1 MSSEI
6 VFMEEGGF
14 WNDLQ
19 GISSVDDHA
28 LFGRFEQDFVDDL
41 LFSFPFHDQYE
52 DHQKPPDFYKS
63 NPNNILVSSSSIPI
77 PNDFK
82 LIPKLELEEAVS
94 PQSDRTNTPPIVQS
108 KRRNNRHKMVVQQVT
123 AEGLSSDKWAWRK
136 YGQKPIKG
144 SPYPRS
150 YYRCSSSKGCMA
162 RKQVERNPEDPKFY
176 IITYTAE
183 HSHTHP
189 TRRSSLAG
197 STRNSKSSKLV
208 LDDHPPAVITTA
220 VPPSIEEEEDEESI
234 IIRRVK
240 EEMLVEDHFD
250 DIDHQK
256 IFHDILPAS
265 SSSDRVNDE
274 LLFPSLE
281 DMERL
286 FLDQL

>member
-1 MSSEI
+1 
-6 VFMEEGGF
+6 MEEGGF

-19 GISSVDDHA
+19 GVDDHA

-52 DHQKPPDFYKS
+52 DQKPIFYNNNCNS
-63 NPNNILVSSSSIPI
+63 NPNILVSSSSLPI

-82 LIPKLELEEAVS
+82 LIPKPEEAIP
-94 PQSDRTNTPPIVQS
+94 PQSDRTSTPPPIVQA
-108 KRRNNRHKMVVQQVT
+108 KRRKNRHKMVVQQVT

-162 RKQVERNPEDPKFY
+162 RKQVERNPEDPNFY